1 MNEPVNEPVVVPAPP
16 PGKEEVTYK
25 VPFKVSI
32 KTVFNAAPGS
42 GVDEG
47 SKGALKVPAFS
58 IRLVEVRS
66 ISPVDV
72 LTVKLPVTT
81 KDPEMI
87 ADPV

>member
-16 PGKEEVTYK
+16 PGKDEVTYK
-25 VPFKVSI
+25 VPFKVST
-32 KTVFNAAPGS
+32 KTVFNIAPGN

-47 SKGALKVPAFS
+47 SKGALKVPAFN
-58 IRLVEVRS
+58 IMLVEVKS
-66 ISPVDV
+66 TSPVDV